1 MLLYYYVTRVLGDVP
16 NGLKQQLRD
25 PFSFIH

>member
-1 MLLYYYVTRVLGDVP
+1 LLYYYIPWVLDDVP
-16 NGLKQQLRD
+16 NELKQQLRD